1 MKRILAMIICV
12 LIVMG
17 LASCDGGD
25 KSDLLSFIPESG
37 FPICE
42 TSFEFI
48 ENMTYGWNLGLAMSY
63 YSEGYAKPSTLTD
76 VTPES
81 IVSAQTIWGNP
92 VTTQEMINAV
102 RDKGFNL
109 IRIQVSYNNHMDV
122 NGNIDKL
129 WLDRVVEVVDYCMNA
144 GVYCLLTA
152 TGSGWATAEPKTFE
166 EQSAIYRRIWE
177 QVAARFVDYDDRLL
191 FESFNELLP
200 EGGWGSSVKD
210 KHIDTLEKFCQVFV
224 DTVRSSGG
232 YNETRNLVINP
243 IAATYAYDYNKDFDM
258 PKDSADDHLIASVH
272 CYHPQQFCFNETN
285 LGSTDFRNEWGS
297 EADREELESILA
309 DVRKRFIEELE
320 VPVLVGEFGVVDRST
335 EEERAEYIGFY
346 SETAKKNGIK
356 LVIFDDGWDFTVFE
370 REDLSWPYEKVIEA
384 LFSAEEVNE

>member
-1 MKRILAMIICV
+1 MKRILAMIICILTV
-12 LIVMG
+12 VSIV
-17 LASCDGGD
+17 SCSTGN
-25 KSDLLSFIPESG
+25 KSDLLSFIPEAG
-37 FPICE
+37 FPVCE
-42 TSFEFI
+42 TSYEFI
-48 ENMTYGWNLGLAMSY
+48 DNMTYGWNLGLAMSY
-63 YSEGYAKPSTLTD
+63 YNANEPLLDSRPDITSED
-76 VTPES
+76 V
-81 IVSAQTIWGNP
+81 VSAQVAWGNP
-92 VTTQEMINAV
+92 VTTQEMINEV

-109 IRIQVSYNNHMDV
+109 IRVQVSYYNHMDAE
-122 NGNIDKL
+122 GNIDKL

-144 GVYCLLTA
+144 DVYCLLTA
-152 TGSGWATAEPKTFE
+152 TGLCWATAEPKTFE

-224 DTVRSSGG
+224 DTVRASGG

-243 IAATYAYDYNKDFDM
+243 IAATYSYDLNKKFDM
-258 PKDSADDHLIASVH
+258 PKDPADNHLIASVH

-285 LGSTDFRNEWGS
+285 LGSTDFRNEWGGATD
-297 EADREELESILA
+297 EEELDSLLR

-320 VPVLVGEFGVVDRST
+320 VPVIVGEFGVVDRAT
-335 EEERAEYIGFY
+335 EEERAEYISFY
-346 SETAKKNGIK
+346 SKTAKKYGIK
-356 LVIFDDGWDFTVFE
+356 LVLFDDGWDFTVFE